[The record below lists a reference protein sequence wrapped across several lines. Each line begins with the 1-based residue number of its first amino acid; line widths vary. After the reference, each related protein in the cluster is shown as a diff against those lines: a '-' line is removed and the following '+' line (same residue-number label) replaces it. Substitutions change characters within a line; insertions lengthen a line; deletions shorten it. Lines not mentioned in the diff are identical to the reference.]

1 MFSARDKGAG
11 KKHLAARLAR
21 GSHPERRRVKG
32 KRFTKDNQPKRPPGR
47 PRGAVNLMTRQLQQ
61 AVLDGCSDVG
71 ENGKGKVWFAWVDD

>member
-32 KRFTKDNQPKRPPGR
+32 KRFTKTTNRSVHLGGR
-47 PRGAVNLMTRQLQQ
+47 GVQ
-61 AVLDGCSDVG
+61 SI
-71 ENGKGKVWFAWVDD
+71 